1 MDTTPHLP
9 TNLQAEENI
18 MPKHI
23 PSSEVEAKIEE
34 TTEQLQGKLAEMS
47 DTASAALGRAAG
59 HVEDLTRRTLDRAR
73 QTSGQMRE
81 QFGRASDATVG
92 YIKDE
97 PVKAVLIAA
106 ATGATAALLLSWL
119 SRSRANR

>member
-1 MDTTPHLP
+1 MSK
-9 TNLQAEENI
+9 TNPQRTEAEAQAEQDAI
-18 MPKHI
+18 DK
-23 PSSEVEAKIEE
+23 A
-34 TTEQLQGKLAEMS
+34 TGKLTEMTDS
-47 DTASAALGRAAG
+47 ATAALGRVAG
-59 HVEDLTRRTLDRAR
+59 QVEDLARRTVDRAR
-73 QTSGQMRE
+73 ETSSQVRD

-119 SRSRANR
+119 SRSRNNARN